1 MPFRF
6 FQRFRIA
13 PGLRLNVS
21 KGGISLS
28 AGPRGAQFTVG
39 TSGTRATAGL
49 PGTGLHYTVHNPHK
63 KLMGQSSGRATRG
76 GVGGQAT
83 HEPPQPKLPS
93 LSWLERL
100 TTDSD
105 SKEFIDGWQAWG
117 RGEVDVALKKFRAV
131 SADSKQGTDA
141 AWVAAVL
148 HGQREEYAQAIGLL
162 QRALKRGDDL
172 GQACQAHGFTPKV
185 QVSVTPQI
193 DAMMVPTAS
202 SARLFLAEL
211 QQSNGDARA
220 ALETLAQALPSVVKE
235 GDASQTDTDPVMLAA
250 FGELAT
256 EVGDSNALHRFNVL
270 AADLK
275 NDTPIHTAV
284 MLYRARALFDQQLF
298 DAALSVLT
306 PALRRTKG
314 RDPELLLDIRFLRG
328 KTYQALNKRAQ
339 ARRDFERVYAE
350 DPDYEGVRQA
360 LGL

>member
-28 AGPRGAQFTVG
+28 AGPRGAQFTIG

-63 KLMGQSSGRATRG
+63 KLMGQPSGRATG
-76 GVGGQAT
+76 GRAGGQAAY
-83 HEPPQPKLPS
+83 EPPEPKLPN

-105 SKEFIDGWQAWG
+105 SKDFIDGWQAWG

-131 SADSKQGTDA
+131 SANSKQGTDA

-148 HGQREEYAQAIGLL
+148 HGQREEYAQAISLL
-162 QRALKRGDDL
+162 KRALKRADDL
-172 GQACQAHGFTPKV
+172 GQACRAHDFTPKV
-185 QVSVTPQI
+185 QVSVTPQV

-211 QQSNGDARA
+211 QQSNGDLKA
-220 ALETLAQALPSVVKE
+220 ALATLAQALADQPE
-235 GDASQTDTDPVMLAA
+235 GQDIDPVMLAA

-256 EVGDSNALHRFNVL
+256 EVGDSKALHQFNVL
-270 AADLK
+270 AAQLG

-284 MLYRARALFDQQLF
+284 MLYRARALFEQKLF

-306 PALRRTKG
+306 PALRRKKD
-314 RDPELLLDIRFLRG
+314 RYPELLRDIRFLRG
-328 KTYQALNKRAQ
+328 KTYEALNKRAQ

-350 DPDYEGVRQA
+350 DPEYDGIRQA

>member
-28 AGPRGAQFTVG
+28 AGPRGAQFTIG

-63 KLMGQSSGRATRG
+63 KLMGQSSGRATG
-76 GVGGQAT
+76 GRAGGQAAY
-83 HEPPQPKLPS
+83 EPPEPKLPN

-100 TTDSD
+100 TTDGD
-105 SKEFIDGWQAWG
+105 SKDFIDGWQAWG

-131 SADSKQGTDA
+131 SASSKQGTDA

-162 QRALKRGDDL
+162 QRALKRPDEL
-172 GQACQAHGFTPKV
+172 GQACRAHDFTPKV
-185 QVSVTPQI
+185 QVSVTPQV

-220 ALETLAQALPSVVKE
+220 ALATLAQALPSPDKQ
-235 GDASQTDTDPVMLAA
+235 GDPSETDIDPVMLAA

-256 EVGDSNALHRFNVL
+256 EVGDSKALHRFNVL
-270 AADLK
+270 AAELG

-284 MLYRARALFDQQLF
+284 MFYRARALFEQKLF

-306 PALRRTKG
+306 PALRRKKD
-314 RDPELLLDIRFLRG
+314 RDPELLRDIRFLRG
-328 KTYQALNKRAQ
+328 KTYEALNRSAQ

-350 DPDYEGVRQA
+350 DPEYDGIRQA

>member
-28 AGPRGAQFTVG
+28 AGPRGAQFTIG

-63 KLMGQSSGRATRG
+63 KLLGQSSGDATSDRRG
-76 GVGGQAT
+76 KQTAN
-83 HEPPQPKLPS
+83 EPPQPKLPN

-105 SKEFIDGWQAWG
+105 SKDFIDGWQAWG
-117 RGEVDVALKKFRAV
+117 RGEVDTAMRKFRAV

-148 HGQREEYAQAIGLL
+148 HAQREEYAQAIGLL
-162 QRALKRGDDL
+162 QRALERPDEL
-172 GQACQAHGFTPKV
+172 GQACQAHDFTPKV
-185 QVSVTPQI
+185 QVSVTPEV
-193 DAMMVPTAS
+193 DAMMVPTAA

-211 QQSNGDARA
+211 QQSNGDSKA
-220 ALETLAQALPSVVKE
+220 ALATLAQALADQPE
-235 GDASQTDTDPVMLAA
+235 GQDIDPVMLAA

-256 EVGDSNALHRFNVL
+256 DAGEADAIHRFNVL
-270 AADLK
+270 AADIG
-275 NDTPIHTAV
+275 NDTRVHTAV
-284 MLYRARALFDQQLF
+284 MFYRAKTLFEQQLF

-306 PALRRTKG
+306 PALRRKKD
-314 RDPELLLDIRFLRG
+314 RAPELLRDIRFLRG
-328 KTYQALNKRAQ
+328 KTYEALNRRAQ
-339 ARRDFERVYAE
+339 ARRDFEQVYAE
-350 DPDYEGVRQA
+350 DPEYDGIRQA